1 MKSKKVF
8 LGALLFFLSIVFFL
22 SSLLPDFQPKAIQ
35 GKKEQSLVRKD
46 LLLRKERK
54 LETPKRNIF
63 SPKSSLRGEF
73 ISESQEVGANPL
85 GMEASSKEDEGQ
97 TAITIRYIGYID
109 SPQKIIGLIIFENE
123 ALAVEEGELLR
134 MGIKVG
140 KITPGEIEIIGP
152 DSARRKFSLEGER
165 E

>member
-1 MKSKKVF
+1 MKSKRIF
-8 LGALLFFLSIVFFL
+8 LGALAFFLSVVFFFSAL
-22 SSLLPDFQPKAIQ
+22 APHFQSKETQ

-46 LLLRKERK
+46 LLLKREREFK
-54 LETPKRNIF
+54 PPRRNIF
-63 SPKSSLRGEF
+63 SPESSLRGEF
-73 ISESQEVGANPL
+73 IAENQEVGANPL
-85 GMEASSKEDEGQ
+85 GIEASSKEDESQ
-97 TAITIRYIGYID
+97 AAIPIRYIGYID

-140 KITPGEIEIIGP
+140 KITPSEIEIIGP
-152 DSARRKFSLEGER
+152 DSAKRKFSLEGER